1 MIAALSRWMLLLLMR
16 SRAERHSG
24 CRIDVAR
31 VAIDPEY
38 ASAIR
43 TLAQFTLDEELSAIG
58 ALAGR
63 IQRGSKGSG
72 RAPPGFTADTTTPTQ
87 AEPTALVLPFR
98 RQATV

>member
-63 IQRGSKGSG
+63 IKGGGKASPNFTPDST
-72 RAPPGFTADTTTPTQ
+72 PPAQ
-87 AEPTALVLPFR
+87 AGPIALVLPFR
-98 RQATV
+98 RQATI